1 MASGTRDAHCHGR
14 FQKMAYLAFKVQSM
28 APTYRFLN
36 LATIP
41 FPKDYYYH
49 SSRDIPLLLR
59 LWWIVLKKMMFSL
72 DFHEVP
78 MIRES

>member
-28 APTYRFLN
+28 APTYWFLN

-41 FPKDYYYH
+41 FPKEYYYH
-49 SSRDIPLLLR
+49 
-59 LWWIVLKKMMFSL
+59 
-72 DFHEVP
+72 
-78 MIRES
+78 